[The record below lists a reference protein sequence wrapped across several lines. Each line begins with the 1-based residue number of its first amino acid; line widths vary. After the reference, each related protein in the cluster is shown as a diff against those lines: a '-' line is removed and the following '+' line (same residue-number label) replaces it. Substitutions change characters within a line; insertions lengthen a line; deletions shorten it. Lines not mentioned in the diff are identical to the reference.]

1 MKVIWFIAKSIIIRA
16 FSFVVGAFLA
26 GAFSAMFEVE
36 ISNPH
41 MYRIMGRLFIG
52 LEIAF
57 WNTKVTGRRKGG
69 IYDMVNKPAEHDP
82 ARLEENEEIITD
94 SENAEDKENQSF
106 KPDLEPAEKDNVPVV
121 EDFSN
126 RMSGSLVALY
136 KETHDVKYDEEYRRR
151 LRKIG
156 YSDAQAANMFMFEL
170 MVLKHDSR
178 ANLIDSQ
185 YIYRPML
192 DYRSM
197 PLQQQDSWYVEHQ
210 MFLMSEIVK
219 LWDEAEYVWTN
230 SNKYL
235 EDEEIRKR
243 VYTLTRYGGAKL
255 FLSYL
260 RMISEKSH
268 TDIKLVQAYARA
280 EQDLLYIYRWKQEGI
295 EYPY

>member
-1 MKVIWFIAKSIIIRA
+1 MKALWILVKSIIIRA
-16 FSFVVGAFLA
+16 ISFATGAFLA

-36 ISNPH
+36 ISNLH

-52 LEIAF
+52 LEIAL
-57 WNTKVTGRRKGG
+57 WKWKLPEKETESNDGLDKKSSYSEIAEPVKTEEDVKDSDKAVEKETQVDEAVAETAVT
-69 IYDMVNKPAEHDP
+69 DTETV
-82 ARLEENEEIITD
+82 
-94 SENAEDKENQSF
+94 AEDLS
-106 KPDLEPAEKDNVPVV
+106 
-121 EDFSN
+121 S

-136 KETHDVKYDEEYRRR
+136 KETHDKKYDEEYRRR

-156 YSDAQAANMFMFEL
+156 YSDQEAANMFMFEL
-170 MVLKHDSR
+170 MILKHDNQ

-197 PLQQQDSWYVEHQ
+197 PLHEEDSWYVEHQ

-243 VYTLTRYGGAKL
+243 VHSLTRYGGAKL

-260 RMISEKSH
+260 RMISEKAH

-280 EQDLLYIYRWKQEGI
+280 EQDLLYIYRWKQEGV

>member
-1 MKVIWFIAKSIIIRA
+1 MKVLWIIVKSIIIRA
-16 FSFVVGAFLA
+16 ISFATGAFLA

-36 ISNPH
+36 ISDLH
-41 MYRIMGRLFIG
+41 MYRIMGLLFIG
-52 LEIAF
+52 LEIAL
-57 WNTKVTGRRKGG
+57 WKWKLPEKETESSEGLEKKSNYGEIAEPVKTDEEGKDSDNIVEIETQVEEAVTKDAVT
-69 IYDMVNKPAEHDP
+69 DTETV
-82 ARLEENEEIITD
+82 
-94 SENAEDKENQSF
+94 AEDLS
-106 KPDLEPAEKDNVPVV
+106 
-121 EDFSN
+121 S

-136 KETHDVKYDEEYRRR
+136 KDTHNSKYDEEYRRR

-156 YSDAQAANMFMFEL
+156 YSDAEAANMFMFEL
-170 MVLKHDSR
+170 MILKHD
-178 ANLIDSQ
+178 NQVKLIDSQ

-197 PLQQQDSWYVEHQ
+197 PLHEQDSWYVEHQ

-235 EDEEIRKR
+235 ENEEIRKR
-243 VYTLTRYGGAKL
+243 VYSLTRYGGAKL

-260 RMISEKSH
+260 RMISEKAH

-280 EQDLLYIYRWKQEGI
+280 EQDLLYVYRWKQEGV

>member
-1 MKVIWFIAKSIIIRA
+1 MKALWILVKSIIIRA
-16 FSFVVGAFLA
+16 ISFATGAFLA

-36 ISNPH
+36 ISNLH

-52 LEIAF
+52 LEIAL
-57 WNTKVTGRRKGG
+57 WKWKLPEKETESSDGLDKKSSYSEIAEPVKTEEDDKDSDKAVEKETQIDEAVAETAVT
-69 IYDMVNKPAEHDP
+69 DTETV
-82 ARLEENEEIITD
+82 EE
-94 SENAEDKENQSF
+94 
-106 KPDLEPAEKDNVPVV
+106 DL
-121 EDFSN
+121 SS

-136 KETHDVKYDEEYRRR
+136 KETHDEKYDEEYRRR

-156 YSDAQAANMFMFEL
+156 YSDQEAANMFMFEL
-170 MVLKHDSR
+170 MILKHDNQ

-197 PLQQQDSWYVEHQ
+197 PLHEEDSWYVEHQ

-243 VYTLTRYGGAKL
+243 VHSLTRYGGAKL

-260 RMISEKSH
+260 RMISEKAH

-280 EQDLLYIYRWKQEGI
+280 EQDLLYIYRWKQENI
-295 EYPY
+295 KYPY

>member
-1 MKVIWFIAKSIIIRA
+1 MKALWIIVKSIIIRA
-16 FSFVVGAFLA
+16 ISFATGAFLA

-36 ISNPH
+36 ISNLH

-52 LEIAF
+52 LEIAL
-57 WNTKVTGRRKGG
+57 WKWKLPEKETESTNVLENKSD
-69 IYDMVNKPAEHDP
+69 YDRIAEP
-82 ARLEENEEIITD
+82 EINEEEVKTSDNVIEKETQVD
-94 SENAEDKENQSF
+94 EAVAEDAVTDTETVTE
-106 KPDLEPAEKDNVPVV
+106 DL
-121 EDFSN
+121 ST

-136 KETHDVKYDEEYRRR
+136 KETHDSKYDEEYRRR

-156 YSDAQAANMFMFEL
+156 YSDQEAANMFMFEL
-170 MVLKHDSR
+170 MILKHDNQ

-197 PLQQQDSWYVEHQ
+197 PLHEEDSWYVEHQ

-219 LWDEAEYVWTN
+219 LWDEAEYVWTH

-243 VYTLTRYGGAKL
+243 VYSLTRYGGAKL

-260 RMISEKSH
+260 RMISEKAH

-280 EQDLLYIYRWKQEGI
+280 EQDLLYVYRWKQGNVK
-295 EYPY
+295 YPY

>member
-1 MKVIWFIAKSIIIRA
+1 MKVIWLIVKSIIIRA
-16 FSFVVGAFLA
+16 ISFATGAFLA
-26 GAFSAMFEVE
+26 GAFSAMFKVE
-36 ISNPH
+36 ISDLH
-41 MYRIMGRLFIG
+41 MYRIMGLLFVG
-52 LEIAF
+52 LEIAL
-57 WNTKVTGRRKGG
+57 WNWKLPERSKESDSD
-69 IYDMVNKPAEHDP
+69 I
-82 ARLEENEEIITD
+82 ENEAVNNKVIKPEVTEERITD
-94 SENAEDKENQSF
+94 SEKPEDIEPQVIKADYVPLENADESV
-106 KPDLEPAEKDNVPVV
+106 A

-126 RMSGSLVALY
+126 IMSGSLVALY
-136 KETHDVKYDEEYRRR
+136 KETHDKKYDEEYCRR

-156 YSDAQAANMFMFEL
+156 YSDAEAANMFMFEL
-170 MVLKHDSR
+170 MILKHD
-178 ANLIDSQ
+178 NQVKLIDSQ

-197 PLQQQDSWYVEHQ
+197 PLHEQDFWYVEHQ

-243 VYTLTRYGGAKL
+243 VYSLTRYGGAKL

-260 RMISEKSH
+260 RMISEKAH

-280 EQDLLYIYRWKQEGI
+280 EQDLLYIYRWKQGNVK
-295 EYPY
+295 YPY

>member
-1 MKVIWFIAKSIIIRA
+1 MKALWILVKSIIIRA
-16 FSFVVGAFLA
+16 ISFATGAFLA

-36 ISNPH
+36 ISDLH
-41 MYRIMGRLFIG
+41 MYRIMARLFIG
-52 LEIAF
+52 LEIAL
-57 WNTKVTGRRKGG
+57 WKWKLPEKETESSDGLDKKSSYSEIAEPVKTEEDVKDSDKAVEKETQVDEAVAETAVT
-69 IYDMVNKPAEHDP
+69 DTETV
-82 ARLEENEEIITD
+82 
-94 SENAEDKENQSF
+94 AEDLS
-106 KPDLEPAEKDNVPVV
+106 
-121 EDFSN
+121 S

-136 KETHDVKYDEEYRRR
+136 KETHDKKYDEEYRRR

-156 YSDAQAANMFMFEL
+156 YSDQEAANMFMFEL
-170 MVLKHDSR
+170 MILKHDNQ

-197 PLQQQDSWYVEHQ
+197 PLHEQDSWYVEHQ

-243 VYTLTRYGGAKL
+243 VYSLTRYGGAKL

-260 RMISEKSH
+260 RMISEKAH

-280 EQDLLYIYRWKQEGI
+280 EQDLLYIYRWKQGNVK
-295 EYPY
+295 YPY

>member
-1 MKVIWFIAKSIIIRA
+1 MKVLWIIVKSIIIRA
-16 FSFVVGAFLA
+16 ISFATGAFLA

-36 ISNPH
+36 ISDLH
-41 MYRIMGRLFIG
+41 MYRIMGLLFIG
-52 LEIAF
+52 LEIAL
-57 WNTKVTGRRKGG
+57 WKWELPKKETESSEGLKKSNYNEITEPVKTEEEGIDSDNAVEIETQVEEAVAKDAVT
-69 IYDMVNKPAEHDP
+69 DTETV
-82 ARLEENEEIITD
+82 
-94 SENAEDKENQSF
+94 AEDLS
-106 KPDLEPAEKDNVPVV
+106 
-121 EDFSN
+121 S

-136 KETHDVKYDEEYRRR
+136 KDTHDKKYDEEYRRR
-151 LRKIG
+151 LGKIG
-156 YSDAQAANMFMFEL
+156 FSEREAANMFMFEL
-170 MVLKHDSR
+170 MILKHDNQI
-178 ANLIDSQ
+178 ALKDPQ

-197 PLQQQDSWYVEHQ
+197 PLHEEDSWYVEHQ

-235 EDEEIRKR
+235 EDEQIRKR
-243 VYTLTRYGGAKL
+243 VYSLTRYGGAKL

-260 RMISEKSH
+260 RMISEKAH

-280 EQDLLYIYRWKQEGI
+280 EQDLLYIYRWKQEGV

>member
-1 MKVIWFIAKSIIIRA
+1 MKALWVIVKSIIIRA
-16 FSFVVGAFLA
+16 ISFATGAFLA

-36 ISNPH
+36 ISNLH
-41 MYRIMGRLFIG
+41 MYRIMGRLFVG
-52 LEIAF
+52 LEIAL
-57 WNTKVTGRRKGG
+57 WKWKLPEKETENTDVLENKSD
-69 IYDMVNKPAEHDP
+69 YDRIAEP
-82 ARLEENEEIITD
+82 EINEEEVNDTD
-94 SENAEDKENQSF
+94 NAVEKETQVDEAVAETNVTDPETVAEDLNS
-106 KPDLEPAEKDNVPVV
+106 
-121 EDFSN
+121 

-136 KETHDVKYDEEYRRR
+136 KETHDSKYNEEYRRR

-156 YSDAQAANMFMFEL
+156 YSDEEAANMFMFEL
-170 MVLKHDSR
+170 MILKHDNQT
-178 ANLIDSQ
+178 NLIDSQ

-197 PLQQQDSWYVEHQ
+197 PLHEKDSWYVEHQ

-243 VYTLTRYGGAKL
+243 VYSLTRYGGAKL

-260 RMISEKSH
+260 RMISEKAH

-280 EQDLLYIYRWKQEGI
+280 EQDLLYIYRWKQGNVK
-295 EYPY
+295 YPY

>member
-1 MKVIWFIAKSIIIRA
+1 MKALWIFVKSIIIRA
-16 FSFVVGAFLA
+16 ISFATGAFLS

-36 ISNPH
+36 ISDLH
-41 MYRIMGRLFIG
+41 MYRIMGLLFVG
-52 LEIAF
+52 LEIAL
-57 WNTKVTGRRKGG
+57 WKWKLPEKETESTDVLE
-69 IYDMVNKPAEHDP
+69 NKSDYERIAGPEI
-82 ARLEENEEIITD
+82 NEEEVKD
-94 SENAEDKENQSF
+94 SDNTVEETQIEETAAEVTVADAESVAED
-106 KPDLEPAEKDNVPVV
+106 LKD
-121 EDFSN
+121 

-136 KETHDVKYDEEYRRR
+136 KETHDEKYDEEYRRR

-156 YSDAQAANMFMFEL
+156 YSDQEAANMFMFEL
-170 MVLKHDSR
+170 MILKHDNQ

-197 PLQQQDSWYVEHQ
+197 PLHEEDSWYVEHQ

-243 VYTLTRYGGAKL
+243 VYSLTRYGGAKL

-260 RMISEKSH
+260 RMISEKAH

-280 EQDLLYIYRWKQEGI
+280 EQDLLYVYRWKQGNVK
-295 EYPY
+295 YPY

>member
-1 MKVIWFIAKSIIIRA
+1 MKVICFIARSIIIRA

-26 GAFSAMFEVE
+26 GAFGAMFEVE

-41 MYRIMGRLFIG
+41 MYRIMAALFVG

-57 WNTKVTGRRKGG
+57 WNLKVTGKRKVG
-69 IYDMVNKPAEHDP
+69 IYDMENESADNDLSKP
-82 ARLEENEEIITD
+82 EETEEIISD
-94 SENAEDKENQSF
+94 SEDGEDKDTQPVKSDF
-106 KPDLEPAEKDNVPVV
+106 EPAEKDNDPVV
-121 EDFSN
+121 EDFTN
-126 RMSGSLVALY
+126 RMCGSLVALY
-136 KETHDVKYDEEYRRR
+136 KETHDIKYDEEYRRR
-151 LRKIG
+151 LKKIG

-170 MVLKHDSR
+170 MILKHDSR

-197 PLQQQDSWYVEHQ
+197 PLHEQDSWYVEHQ

-219 LWDEAEYVWTN
+219 LWDEAEYVWTH
-230 SNKYL
+230 SNKLL

-243 VYTLTRYGGAKL
+243 VYSLTRYGGANL

-260 RMISEKSH
+260 RMISEKTH